1 MDKLN
6 HQFPDFNNQ
15 YLFSLD
21 FTGVESVLFYMF
33 FYMQIN
39 INFNSNVSGENFK
52 EIQIYPIFW
61 NDI

>member
-1 MDKLN
+1 MNKLN
-6 HQFPDFNNQ
+6 HQFLDLSDQN
-15 YLFSLD
+15 LLSLD
-21 FTGVESVLFYMF
+21 FIRVESVLFHMF

>member
-1 MDKLN
+1 MNKLN
-6 HQFPDFNNQ
+6 HQFPDFNNL
-15 YLFSLD
+15 YLLSLD
-21 FTGVESVLFYMF
+21 FSGVESVLFYMF